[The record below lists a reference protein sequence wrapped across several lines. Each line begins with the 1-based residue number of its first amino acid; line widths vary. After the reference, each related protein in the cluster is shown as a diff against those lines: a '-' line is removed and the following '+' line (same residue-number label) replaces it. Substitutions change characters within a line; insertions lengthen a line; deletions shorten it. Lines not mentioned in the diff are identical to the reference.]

1 MMGAGKSVPEHMLTY
16 DISSMFEM
24 GTGKVLS
31 QEVAGTAG
39 KTIADTVSRVSG
51 TFGLGLSKLNLAS

>member
-1 MMGAGKSVPEHMLTY
+1 MTMMSAGKSVPEHMLTY

-31 QEVAGTAG
+31 QEVAGA
-39 KTIADTVSRVSG
+39 A
-51 TFGLGLSKLNLAS
+51 

>member
-1 MMGAGKSVPEHMLTY
+1 MLTY

-39 KTIADTVSRVSG
+39 KTIADTAITDAATGSFDSQYIFSDCVHHCLR
-51 TFGLGLSKLNLAS
+51 